1 MNSDI
6 VELIRNTVKNHS
18 KKEKNFLEKR
28 LYKSRYCKK
37 FFPVIFQGILDNK
50 G

>member
-6 VELIRNTVKNHS
+6 VELIRNTEKITVK
-18 KKEKNFLEKR
+18 KGKNFLEKR

-37 FFPVIFQGILDNK
+37 IFPVIFQENLDNK